1 MKFQSFS
8 KTVIATL
15 VFGVLS
21 AHAVAESGK
30 DKPKATNGQ
39 VTAGGTSFLDGKEE
53 GWFWKKTPPEPPEE
67 IEPEPTVAKA
77 DKAEDQDKQMPVP
90 EPSVVVADEAGPEA
104 FTVAWYRENVQK
116 LRDRAIDEPTQE
128 NVRAYYLA
136 QRIMLDKASRF
147 TDMARL
153 VTSTD
158 PLIDESSRRS
168 TSTFGAMDQSAEAEK
183 NSRLVIKDIATRAGI
198 FFFFRGEDCS
208 ICVKQAAVMNTFTYM
223 TGMKVI
229 PISVDGKPMPG
240 NIMENWRTD
249 TGQAAKLQINNTPAL
264 ALAIPPEATRI
275 LSFGP
280 LSADQLISRTIM
292 IAHDSGLITNEQY
305 KSTLPYNDNG
315 YIDSNILKDMPEEY
329 LENSDDFIKYIQKK
343 SGYAVS
349 TKPNNGSGG
358 K

>member
-1 MKFQSFS
+1 M
-8 KTVIATL
+8 
-15 VFGVLS
+15 
-21 AHAVAESGK
+21 
-30 DKPKATNGQ
+30 
-39 VTAGGTSFLDGKEE
+39 
-53 GWFWKKTPPEPPEE
+53 PPEPPKE
-67 IEPEPTVAKA
+67 IEPETTVAKA
-77 DKAEDQDKQMPVP
+77 DKTEEQDKQMPVP
-90 EPSVVVADEAGPEA
+90 EPSVAVTPEEGPEA

-183 NSRLVIKDIATRAGI
+183 LTACYKRHCHTRWG
-198 FFFFRGEDCS
+198 FLFFRGEDCS
-208 ICVKQAAVMNTFTYM
+208 ICVKQAAIMNTFTYM

-229 PISVDGKPMPG
+229 PISIDGKPMPG
-240 NIMENWRTD
+240 NIMENWRAD
-249 TGQAAKLQINNTPAL
+249 TGQAAKLQITNTPAL

-315 YIDSNILKDMPEEY
+315 YIDSSILKDMPEEY

-343 SGYAVS
+343 SGYAAS
-349 TKPNNGSGG
+349 TKA

>member
-30 DKPKATNGQ
+30 DKQKATSGQ

-67 IEPEPTVAKA
+67 MEPEPTVAKT

-90 EPSVVVADEAGPEA
+90 EPSVTVAVEEGPEA

-116 LRDRAIDEPTQE
+116 LRDRAIDDPTQE

-168 TSTFGAMDQSAEAEK
+168 RQPSALWI
-183 NSRLVIKDIATRAGI
+183 SLLRLRKTRGW
-198 FFFFRGEDCS
+198 S
-208 ICVKQAAVMNTFTYM
+208 
-223 TGMKVI
+223 
-229 PISVDGKPMPG
+229 
-240 NIMENWRTD
+240 
-249 TGQAAKLQINNTPAL
+249 
-264 ALAIPPEATRI
+264 
-275 LSFGP
+275 
-280 LSADQLISRTIM
+280 SRTLPPVRVFSSSSEAM
-292 IAHDSGLITNEQY
+292 IAPS
-305 KSTLPYNDNG
+305 
-315 YIDSNILKDMPEEY
+315 
-329 LENSDDFIKYIQKK
+329 
-343 SGYAVS
+343 V
-349 TKPNNGSGG
+349 
-358 K
+358 

>member
-8 KTVIATL
+8 KTIIATV

-21 AHAVAESGK
+21 TPALAESSK
-30 DKPKATNGQ
+30 EKAKSTSGQ
-39 VTAGGTSFLDGKEE
+39 VIAGGKSFSEGKEE

-67 IEPEPTVAKA
+67 IEPEQMLAKA
-77 DKAEDQDKQMPVP
+77 DEAKEQDNPMPAPEAPAVAVVEQGP
-90 EPSVVVADEAGPEA
+90 EP

-183 NSRLVIKDIATRAGI
+183 NSRLVIKDIASRAGV
-198 FFFFRGEDCS
+198 FFFFRGEDCTV
-208 ICVKQAAVMNTFTYM
+208 CVKQASIMNTFTYM

-229 PISVDGKPMPG
+229 PISIDGKPMPG
-240 NIMENWRTD
+240 NIMENWRPD
-249 TGQAAKLQINNTPAL
+249 SGQAEKLQITNTPAL

-275 LSFGP
+275 ISFGP
-280 LSADQLISRTIM
+280 LSADQLISRTIL

-329 LENSDDFIKYIQKK
+329 LESSDDFIQYIQKK
-343 SGYAVS
+343 SGYAAS
-349 TKPNNGSGG
+349 TKT